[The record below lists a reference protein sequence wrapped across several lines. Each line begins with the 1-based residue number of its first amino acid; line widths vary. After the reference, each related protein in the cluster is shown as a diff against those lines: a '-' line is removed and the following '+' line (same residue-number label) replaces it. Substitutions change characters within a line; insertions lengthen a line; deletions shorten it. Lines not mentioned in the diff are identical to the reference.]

1 MLNSTPIAETVLIDN
16 VFTEKET
23 ALTSKIGLR
32 DILKIIRNLNYKTVR
47 FNFKYFEL
55 KDAIRFPVF
64 VKQTQFKK
72 LEGKVKID
80 GLIRPGMIRIGY
92 GYVGHFDRSLKSIWE
107 VSGHVTFKGSA
118 LLKFGSKIVVGPEG
132 NLQIGEKFR
141 ISPQS
146 SLICFKKITF
156 GNACRL
162 SWEVQVLDTD
172 FHKIKT
178 LEGDYLNPPKE
189 IIIGNHVWIGSRVS
203 IMKGAR
209 IDNDCIVASNSV
221 VTKHLEGEHQIIA
234 GIPAKVVRTGVT
246 WES

>member
-1 MLNSTPIAETVLIDN
+1 MLNSTPVVETVLIDN
-16 VFTEKET
+16 LYNEKET

-32 DILKIIRNLNYKTVR
+32 DILRIIRNLNFKTLR

-72 LEGKVKID
+72 LEGKVIID
-80 GLIRPGMIRIGY
+80 APIRPGMIRIGY

-107 VSGHVTFKGSA
+107 VNGNVTFKGSA
-118 LLKFGSKIVVGPEG
+118 LLKFGSKIVVGAEG
-132 NLQIGEKFR
+132 NLQLGEKFR

-146 SLICFKKITF
+146 SIICFKKISF
-156 GNACRL
+156 GNTCRL

-178 LEGDYLNPPKE
+178 LEGECINPPKE
-189 IIIGNHVWIGSRVS
+189 ISIGNHVWIGSRVS

-209 IDNDCIVASNSV
+209 IENDCIVASNSV
-221 VTKHLEGEHQIIA
+221 VTKPLQGEHQIIA

-246 WES
+246 WDS

>member
-32 DILKIIRNLNYKTVR
+32 DILKIIRNLNYNTIR

-64 VKQTQFKK
+64 VKQTQLKK
-72 LEGKVKID
+72 LEGKVIID
-80 GLIRPGMIRIGY
+80 APIRPGMIRIGY
-92 GYVGHFDRSLKSIWE
+92 GYVGHFDHSLKSIWE
-107 VSGHVTFKGSA
+107 VSGRVIFKGSA

-132 NLQIGEKFR
+132 NLQLGEKFR

-146 SLICFKKITF
+146 SIICFKKIVF
-156 GNACRL
+156 GNTCRL

-178 LEGDYLNPPKE
+178 LEGEYLNQPKE
-189 IIIGNHVWIGSRVS
+189 ISIGNHVWIGSRVS

-234 GIPAKVVRTGVT
+234 GIPARVVRTGVT